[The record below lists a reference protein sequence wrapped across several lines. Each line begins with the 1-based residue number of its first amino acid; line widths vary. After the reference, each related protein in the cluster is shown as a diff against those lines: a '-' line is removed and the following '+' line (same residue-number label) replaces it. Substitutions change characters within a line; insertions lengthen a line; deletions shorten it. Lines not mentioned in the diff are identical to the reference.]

1 MKRYSPEEVTEYGD
15 RHIEMVEDETGD
27 YCLYDIAM
35 EKIRE
40 LEAEIRELKSINRYL
55 SKR

>member
-15 RHIEMVEDETGD
+15 RHIEMVEDKDGD
-27 YCLYDIAM
+27 YCLYDVAM

-40 LEAEIRELKSINRYL
+40 LESEIKELKSINRYL